1 MYDSSNRLTSAG
13 GCTYTYNAEDVRI
26 KKVMGESE
34 TTYVYDTREK
44 LSKLLVKCTDG
55 VYIKYV
61 YGLGLIGEES
71 ITGFKTYHYDYRG
84 STVAITD
91 AASTVTDTFTYDTY
105 GKLTSRTGT
114 TDTPFMYNGRDG
126 VMTDENGLYYMRARY
141 YHPEIKRFINADIV
155 AGKISNAITLNRFAY
170 ADGNPVSNIDPFGLS
185 AERGEIDRIEYI
197 NSYMENTENPV
208 YLLLKN
214 WGFSLTE
221 AIHEIDDELFSAFW
235 GGITVKMSVDVTF
248 STPLDTNV
256 NSDISLSSKNATHE
270 ILSPEL
276 TLPWDD
282 IGLQTGVYIDEERL
296 SVGTLYSA
304 NQDGW
309 TYTNKYQ
316 VGLYS
321 EASVT
326 TISYQPDDEYL
337 PTVSLTIDAE
347 MNHLVKIG
355 VALAVVAAIY
365 LPQALVSL
373 APTAAEFVNQLTTLT
388 PSFAQ

>member
-1 MYDSSNRLTSAG
+1 
-13 GCTYTYNAEDVRI
+13 
-26 KKVMGESE
+26 
-34 TTYVYDTREK
+34 
-44 LSKLLVKCTDG
+44 
-55 VYIKYV
+55 
-61 YGLGLIGEES
+61 
-71 ITGFKTYHYDYRG
+71 
-84 STVAITD
+84 
-91 AASTVTDTFTYDTY
+91 
-105 GKLTSRTGT
+105 
-114 TDTPFMYNGRDG
+114 
-126 VMTDENGLYYMRARY
+126 
-141 YHPEIKRFINADIV
+141 
-155 AGKISNAITLNRFAY
+155 
-170 ADGNPVSNIDPFGLS
+170 
-185 AERGEIDRIEYI
+185 
-197 NSYMENTENPV
+197 
-208 YLLLKN
+208 
-214 WGFSLTE
+214 
-221 AIHEIDDELFSAFW
+221 
-235 GGITVKMSVDVTF
+235 MSVDVTF

>member
-55 VYIKYV
+55 VYTKYV

-105 GKLTSRTGT
+105 GKLTNRTGT
-114 TDTPFMYNGRDG
+114 TNTPFMYNGRDG

-141 YHPEIKRFINADIV
+141 YHP
-155 AGKISNAITLNRFAY
+155 
-170 ADGNPVSNIDPFGLS
+170 
-185 AERGEIDRIEYI
+185 
-197 NSYMENTENPV
+197 
-208 YLLLKN
+208 
-214 WGFSLTE
+214 
-221 AIHEIDDELFSAFW
+221 
-235 GGITVKMSVDVTF
+235 
-248 STPLDTNV
+248 
-256 NSDISLSSKNATHE
+256 
-270 ILSPEL
+270 
-276 TLPWDD
+276 
-282 IGLQTGVYIDEERL
+282 
-296 SVGTLYSA
+296 
-304 NQDGW
+304 
-309 TYTNKYQ
+309 
-316 VGLYS
+316 
-321 EASVT
+321 
-326 TISYQPDDEYL
+326 
-337 PTVSLTIDAE
+337 E